1 MILLFEGHRYQKDL
15 ISPYLDGINLDGIKR
30 GKDWIALSYVGY
42 FFNADLEKPDIIY
55 ILPKVFV
62 YKNDALHNSV
72 VSEDDDLSKE
82 ESQVGYKAF
91 GEFAPEQLINITES
105 ENKDEV
111 FKVAFKKYKNFVY
124 QLATWVYR
132 TVHRYNERN
141 PSNKSCIS
149 SFERNQYSATKK
161 KKAAT
166 MIDYIMALI
175 KFAEDNKSYFT
186 FVLKQ
191 AHSGYNKVNWRRTA
205 CKSRTIFDDNSPI
218 YLDLSTKK
226 KSINY
231 EEELLVIFFSTLRDI
246 HKVYDFDVWVNESFK
261 LLTSK
266 EFNSFKKHGAQKLR
280 ALKYKYFS
288 DKSLELWGLL
298 YSYFKECEEITS
310 GKSKKDILVVN
321 SFHVVF
327 EDMIDYLISD
337 DPGYYPKELK
347 EHYDGKEVDHIYRDT
362 SLTNTNDIYY
372 VGDSKYYRVGGELE
386 QKSVK
391 KQYTYA
397 KNIIQRNIDVFPFGT
412 PKEKESGMYFK
423 YRDPL
428 TEGYNITPNFF
439 ISGIVD
445 RQEGSVFNYKDDK
458 LSPTKDE
465 FVPNIHFTNRLF
477 DRDTL
482 VLQRYNINFLYVLSL
497 YARNKN
503 ASRLSF
509 RQRARK
515 AFRQNLIIHLQK
527 EYLFFTINIPAEK
540 QYEFVELNYR
550 YLIGRIFA
558 IDEHTLLL
566 GWKKEIGDAAI
577 KDDYV
582 SISRTPDDEVSTE
595 FPKGSYIMIVKPL
608 HLNTEVYHPRSYALT
623 PYTLD
628 KI

>member
-1 MILLFEGHRYQKDL
+1 
-15 ISPYLDGINLDGIKR
+15 
-30 GKDWIALSYVGY
+30 
-42 FFNADLEKPDIIY
+42 
-55 ILPKVFV
+55 
-62 YKNDALHNSV
+62 
-72 VSEDDDLSKE
+72 
-82 ESQVGYKAF
+82 
-91 GEFAPEQLINITES
+91 
-105 ENKDEV
+105 
-111 FKVAFKKYKNFVY
+111 
-124 QLATWVYR
+124 
-132 TVHRYNERN
+132 
-141 PSNKSCIS
+141 
-149 SFERNQYSATKK
+149 
-161 KKAAT
+161 
-166 MIDYIMALI
+166 
-175 KFAEDNKSYFT
+175 
-186 FVLKQ
+186 
-191 AHSGYNKVNWRRTA
+191 
-205 CKSRTIFDDNSPI
+205 
-218 YLDLSTKK
+218 
-226 KSINY
+226 
-231 EEELLVIFFSTLRDI
+231 
-246 HKVYDFDVWVNESFK
+246 
-261 LLTSK
+261 
-266 EFNSFKKHGAQKLR
+266 
-280 ALKYKYFS
+280 
-288 DKSLELWGLL
+288 
-298 YSYFKECEEITS
+298 
-310 GKSKKDILVVN
+310 
-321 SFHVVF
+321 
-327 EDMIDYLISD
+327 
-337 DPGYYPKELK
+337 
-347 EHYDGKEVDHIYRDT
+347 
-362 SLTNTNDIYY
+362 
-372 VGDSKYYRVGGELE
+372 
-386 QKSVK
+386 
-391 KQYTYA
+391 
-397 KNIIQRNIDVFPFGT
+397 
-412 PKEKESGMYFK
+412 MYFK